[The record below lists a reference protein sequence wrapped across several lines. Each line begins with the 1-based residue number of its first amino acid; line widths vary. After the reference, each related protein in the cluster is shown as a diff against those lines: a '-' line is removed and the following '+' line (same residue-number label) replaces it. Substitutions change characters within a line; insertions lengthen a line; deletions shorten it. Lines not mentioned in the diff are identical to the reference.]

1 MRIDK
6 NGDKIAKSLSYRLQ
20 FIESASSAQDLLQAH
35 YQILLIIVLKE
46 FIKLNVQTEIRAVL
60 NTQTLKLI

>member
-20 FIESASSAQDLLQAH
+20 FIESARFIASSLSNLVDNRAEGIH
-35 YQILLIIVLKE
+35 K
-46 FIKLNVQTEIRAVL
+46 IKCTN
-60 NTQTLKLI
+60 